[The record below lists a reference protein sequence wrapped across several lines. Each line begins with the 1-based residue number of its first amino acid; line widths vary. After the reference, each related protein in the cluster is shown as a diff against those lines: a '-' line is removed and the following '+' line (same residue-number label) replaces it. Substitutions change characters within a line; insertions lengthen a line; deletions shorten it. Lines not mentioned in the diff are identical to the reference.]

1 MRVRRVSPAVI
12 ARIRS
17 SVAASNEDRCLL
29 RLPGDAVQTACAMS
43 GARLYDR
50 VPKPSHTETMNR
62 HDPRYALVRR
72 AMVLDADNLTQ
83 RVVSGAS
90 FTFLG
95 IVLRTL
101 ITVGSMAILARLL
114 TPADFGY
121 LAMATVV
128 TEFAAMLGSFGLT
141 NILIQRRRI
150 TRLQLDTIF
159 WAAFG
164 TGCAL
169 ALLVFGL
176 SFAAGYLFG
185 DAVIGSL
192 LRVLCL
198 NFIISALGTVSE
210 ALLTRLM
217 RFRVIFV
224 IRVTA
229 GAMRS
234 AVAVICAWRGLEIWS
249 LVAGSL
255 TGPFVTLVLLGC
267 VAGYVPRWRF
277 SMPYLRLTLK
287 TCGGYLGNAVL
298 FYICMN
304 IDLFL
309 IGKQLGAN
317 ALGYYQASRSLTD
330 EVRGRLAWPLQRVLF
345 PALSSIQNDLSRLQH
360 SVLRAARL
368 LAAILC
374 PVGLGIAAAAPEIVP
389 VLYGEKWLP
398 MIPVLTMLGI
408 SIAARASTALAPP
421 LFYSRNKVTLAFR
434 YNVAETI
441 LLVVSVVIALPYGL
455 EVTAMAIAANS
466 LCSVIIFWFAF
477 RLIGLGFSDVLHVL
491 SCPALASIAM
501 WIAISFLRKIVPAD
515 DINIVLRLIMTVIYG
530 AIVYC
535 TVLIVMSRQYWH
547 AFIELF
553 RQIGLRK

>member
-1 MRVRRVSPAVI
+1 
-12 ARIRS
+12 
-17 SVAASNEDRCLL
+17 
-29 RLPGDAVQTACAMS
+29 MS
-43 GARLYDR
+43 GAHLYDR
-50 VPKPSHTETMNR
+50 LPEPSHTGTMNR

-83 RVVSGAS
+83 RVVSGAGL
-90 FTFLG
+90 TFLG
-95 IVLRTL
+95 IALRTL

-121 LAMATVV
+121 LAMATVI

-141 NILIQRRRI
+141 NILIQRRRV

-164 TGCAL
+164 TGCTL
-169 ALLVFGL
+169 ASLVFGL
-176 SFAAGYLFG
+176 SFVAGHLFG
-185 DAVIGSL
+185 DAIIGSL

-198 NFIISALGTVSE
+198 NFVISALGTVSE
-210 ALLTRLM
+210 ALLARLM
-217 RFRVIFV
+217 RFHIVFV
-224 IRVTA
+224 IQVTA
-229 GAMRS
+229 IAIRS
-234 AVAVICAWRGLEIWS
+234 AVAVICAWQGLEVWS

-255 TGPFVTLVLLGC
+255 TGPFITVALLSCVT
-267 VAGYVPRWRF
+267 GYVPRWRF
-277 SMPYLRLTLK
+277 SVPYLRLTLK
-287 TCGGYLGNAVL
+287 TCGGYLGNTVL
-298 FYICMN
+298 FYVCMN

-317 ALGYYQASRSLTD
+317 ALGYYQTSRSLTD

-374 PVGLGIAAAAPEIVP
+374 PIGLGIAAAAPEIVP

-398 MIPVLTMLGI
+398 MVPILSMLGI
-408 SIAARASTALAPP
+408 SSAARASTALAPP
-421 LFYSRNKVTLAFR
+421 LFYVRNKVTLAFR
-434 YNVAETI
+434 YSVVETI

-455 EVTAMAIAANS
+455 EVTAMTIAANS
-466 LCSVIIFWFAF
+466 LFSVIIFWFAF

-491 SCPALASIAM
+491 SCPVFASIIM
-501 WIAISFLRKIVPAD
+501 WIAISFLRKIVPVD
-515 DINIVLRLIMTVIYG
+515 DINIVLRLLMTIIFG
-530 AIVYC
+530 AVVYC
-535 TVLIVMSRQYWH
+535 TAIIGMSRQYWH
-547 AFIELF
+547 SFIELF
-553 RQIGLRK
+553 RHTGLRK

>member
-1 MRVRRVSPAVI
+1 
-12 ARIRS
+12 
-17 SVAASNEDRCLL
+17 
-29 RLPGDAVQTACAMS
+29 
-43 GARLYDR
+43 
-50 VPKPSHTETMNR
+50 MNR
-62 HDPRYALVRR
+62 HDPRHALVRR

-95 IVLRTL
+95 IALRTL

-141 NILIQRRRI
+141 NILIQRRRV

-176 SFAAGYLFG
+176 SFVAGRLFG
-185 DAVIGSL
+185 DAIIGSL
-192 LRVLCL
+192 LRLLCL
-198 NFIISALGTVSE
+198 NFVISALGTVSE
-210 ALLTRLM
+210 ALLARLM
-217 RFRVIFV
+217 RFRAIFV
-224 IRVTA
+224 IQVTA
-229 GAMRS
+229 IALRSTVAM
-234 AVAVICAWRGLEIWS
+234 ICAWQGLEVWS

-255 TGPFVTLVLLGC
+255 TGPIVTVVLLSA

-277 SMPYLRLTLK
+277 SMSYLRFTLK
-287 TCGGYLGNAVL
+287 TCGGYLGNTVL
-298 FYICMN
+298 FYLCMN

-317 ALGYYQASRSLTD
+317 ALGYYQTSRSLTD

-345 PALSSIQNDLSRLQH
+345 PALSSLQNDLSRLRH
-360 SVLRAARL
+360 SVLKATRL
-368 LAAILC
+368 LAALLC
-374 PVGLGIAAAAPEIVP
+374 PIGFGIAAAAPEIVP

-398 MIPVLTMLGI
+398 MIPILTMLGI
-408 SIAARASTALAPP
+408 NIAARASTALAPP
-421 LFYSRNKVTLAFR
+421 LFYSQNKVTLIFR
-434 YNVAETI
+434 YNVIETM
-441 LLVVSVVIALPYGL
+441 LLVTSVVIALPYGL
-455 EVTAMAIAANS
+455 EAIATAIAANS
-466 LCSVIIFWFAF
+466 LFSVIIFWFAF

-491 SCPALASIAM
+491 SCPLFASITM
-501 WIAISFLRKIVPAD
+501 WIAISLLRKVVPVED
-515 DINIVLRLIMTVIYG
+515 VNIVLRLIMTIAYG

-535 TVLIVMSRQYWH
+535 TVLVMMSRQYWH
-547 AFIELF
+547 AFVELF
-553 RQIGLRK
+553 RQVGRRK